1 MHAQTSAAI
10 TEIDAARAK
19 HPSWRKIDD
28 HAAALSP
35 VAHALTRVLRRPGA
49 VDTVTAYATASVAA
63 VEAQK
68 QHRGIGKY
76 SAWFGFAATAVS
88 GLLLFLQWKTDTWN
102 GAALYT
108 VHMLCLGS
116 ALLAALLLRL
126 RRPGDAWGKARS
138 RSEGTRLSHFEA
150 IREAERHAEPV
161 DPHELPFLVVAL
173 EYIRAYLLE
182 DQRDWHAREGE
193 KVKWAARL
201 IAVPRWLGVLL
212 LLAAFLP
219 AASDFFLSQARSAPG
234 GLVNLATMVKG
245 WMGPNGAAL
254 AGLLGGAL
262 QTLAAN
268 LAALSLAER
277 NRRSYAR
284 ISEVLTHY
292 LGKPLDDART
302 AAASGDHRSVDR
314 YLWAVRTEL
323 IAENRAWNEALGMS
337 SDFVLDE
344 LPRAGRGT

>member
-1 MHAQTSAAI
+1 MPTEAAI
-10 TEIDAARAK
+10 KEINALRAS
-19 HPSWRKIDD
+19 HSSWRDVSQ

-35 VAHALTRVLRRPGA
+35 AAQALARVLRRPGA
-49 VDTVTAYATASVAA
+49 TDTITAYVTASAAA

-68 QHRGIGKY
+68 QHRGVGKY
-76 SAWFGFAATAVS
+76 SAWFGFAATTVS

-102 GAALYT
+102 GTALYA

-116 ALLAALLLRL
+116 ALLAALVLWL

-150 IREAERHAEPV
+150 IREAESHAGAVGPN
-161 DPHELPFLVVAL
+161 ELPFMVLVL
-173 EYIRAYLLE
+173 EYTRAYLVE
-182 DQRDWHAREGE
+182 DQRNWHAKESV
-193 KVKWAARL
+193 KVKWAARW
-201 IAVPRWLGVLL
+201 IAALRWLGVLL
-212 LLAAFLP
+212 LLVAFLP
-219 AASDFFLSQARSAPG
+219 AASDIVLSRAGSAPSG
-234 GLVNLATMVKG
+234 IANLATVVKA

-277 NRRSYAR
+277 NRRSYTR
-284 ISEVLTHY
+284 IAEVLTHY

-302 AAASGDHRSVDR
+302 AAAGGKHRGVDR

-344 LPRAGRGT
+344 LPRAGRGQ